1 MAERIQPVPAIKLR
15 NARTALGKLYVGTGM
30 GVGLQA
36 LFADPLPE
44 TIVLPLNWEY
54 SGSGSGSEFTV
65 ELSARGTTGTSF
77 FLHLIVEPRPSALAM
92 IQFSQNQVNSMG
104 GGLPRV
110 DWGQN
115 DWVRWSITVG
125 RFEVSYRAAKHVPL
139 LDPFFDR
146 RVLQG
151 LIPPYRVRAIVLGA
165 NDLDS
170 LSIAEVRLWE
180 GGLFTSQ
187 EDQLEF
193 LGGRRLDGR
202 ESKLVGYWKLA
213 EGEGTRLMDS
223 SRFGNHGTLT
233 GGEWLDAA
241 RSGLRL
247 ECGFEVARQRREEL
261 HELCEKVQNLKDEAA
276 GLAQQKVL
284 LEGHILS
291 LQQEQTDIENR
302 KREIEQ
308 ELASESQALERE
320 FAEWKKLIEDG
331 GRVGLDDFSASVAGE
346 VQQAGEALQR
356 ASEALGEGKSAYQL
370 QSVGLEVKMLPVQRE
385 GAEDFMVTFP
395 QLDDE
400 QVQPGQLSTLSLSLE
415 PRPPSPPRI
424 EKAVPDL
431 RGYTELVAR
440 RLLGRAGFRV
450 DVMDQATEQETE
462 IDRVISQ
469 EPGPGTRIGLNKTVT
484 LFLGRASG
492 SLAG

>member
-1 MAERIQPVPAIKLR
+1 MSERILPVPAVKLR
-15 NARTALGKLYVGTGM
+15 KAATLEKFYERIRSGGLEALL
-30 GVGLQA
+30 
-36 LFADPLPE
+36 ADPIPE
-44 TIVLPLNWEY
+44 TVVLPLDWQY
-54 SGSGSGSEFTV
+54 SGSGSGYEFTV
-65 ELSARGTTGTSF
+65 ELSTCGTTGYSF
-77 FLHLIVEPRPSALAM
+77 FLHLIVEPRPSALAT
-92 IQFSQNQVNSMG
+92 IAFSQNQVNSMG

-115 DWVRWSITVG
+115 DWVRWSIIVG

-247 ECGFEVARQRREEL
+247 ECGFEVARQGREEL

-284 LEGHILS
+284 LEGHIRR

-346 VQQAGEALQR
+346 VQE
-356 ASEALGEGKSAYQL
+356 ASEALSEAARKRTGKCPKSPYQL

-385 GAEDFMVTFP
+385 AAEDFMVTFP

-415 PRPPSPPRI
+415 PRPPSPPRT
-424 EKAVPDL
+424 EKDVPDV

-450 DVMDQATEQETE
+450 ERHGSGDGAGGGDRSRDQSRTGA
-462 IDRVISQ
+462 R
-469 EPGPGTRIGLNKTVT
+469 N
-484 LFLGRASG
+484 
-492 SLAG
+492 